1 MFCYVC
7 LRQGV
12 DFRYIPDI
20 VTAVEVFTDTLRHL
34 SDYFEVMQD
43 LDECCW
49 IIDPVNPSSK
59 DNFRRIVVGKT
70 INKITF

>member
-1 MFCYVC
+1 M
-7 LRQGV
+7 
-12 DFRYIPDI
+12 
-20 VTAVEVFTDTLRHL
+20 TAVEVFTDTLHQL

-59 DNFRRIVVGKT
+59 DNFRRIIIG
-70 INKITF
+70 NKPQIKVIFRRLVIILI